1 MMQQIQLKEA
11 ESNFTEL
18 IRKSLAGDE
27 FVIMIDGKPALRLT
41 PFMKKKYSRRLGTA
55 RGQVVMKEGF
65 KEIPEGFEEY
75 MP

>member
-1 MMQQIQLKEA
+1 MQQIQLKEA

-41 PFMKKKYSRRLGTA
+41 PFMKKN
-55 RGQVVMKEGF
+55 
-65 KEIPEGFEEY
+65 IPEGWGQHGDRLL
-75 MP
+75 